1 MKSMEE
7 DVNEK
12 IEEVMRQ
19 LSDVKAEL
27 FQTDWL
33 YRVKEDL
40 EAYIKR
46 MEAMEGRCQKNT
58 SSVEE
63 LERKLA
69 EELHKSIGEV

>member
-7 DVNEK
+7 GVNEK
-12 IEEVMRQ
+12 IEEVVRQ

-27 FQTDWL
+27 SQTDWL

>member
-1 MKSMEE
+1 MEE

-27 FQTDWL
+27 SQTDWL

>member
-27 FQTDWL
+27 SQTDWL